1 MMRPPE
7 RIEIPEAEDLRR
19 ERFARIL
26 AVLIVVA
33 TLGVASVEFLH
44 SIAEKSADAASV
56 EAQRL
61 SIERQGALVRAEDA
75 ARAQVDIYAYQQQ
88 ERAQQANA
96 FQEYLAPSVA
106 SGSTQAQLLQLE
118 EKRWTTLAALTG
130 DLTSIKVGSASSP
143 QNDAAFPNQ
152 LLSQSGKDADRLF
165 ALEDAQNQQRG
176 DWQGRA
182 GFLSVILTMLAV
194 AIYLF
199 GLSLTLQARVRRW
212 LVTLGVVLVAGG
224 GVATVVLLFA
234 APAPVPE
241 SAADSYSEGVYALN
255 TFYTKPGD
263 QGLREAYNDFSKAIQ
278 QRPRFAQAYL
288 QRSQVQ
294 FLLGSPQ
301 RQAAVVSITST
312 AQLQAQGDDLQRAYD
327 LGLRNK
333 LLLNNLAANRLLLAV
348 TQNQSGRYGEA
359 LTYLSAA
366 LALDPN
372 DPLLY
377 YNKGIALL
385 AQGNTDTAAQAYR
398 DAVAHTVFT
407 DVAHKTARNDAAA
420 EENYVSGALTP
431 LDLLVKHRPELM
443 AQVKAMKELIVN
455 GVDRKQAPPGDAGST
470 KVSEVDVFPAEL
482 QWKAKIV
489 GVDPSSANISTQW
502 YYQDPQKLGW
512 SVIPSVSGI
521 AVKATSGVTVNN
533 AVYQDVCSGC
543 TSNDYFLI
551 DSTLKTAGQC
561 LQPGQYKVEIYV
573 NGHLGATGSSDGK
586 NPTLQAERTPD
597 LGMDFCHPPN
607 WSQDSTNTSPGFSTG
622 FTTKDGT
629 AGAYFV
635 RFQNPE
641 TAAGTDPATEAV
653 NIRDEMLAVFA
664 NVLPSGAGTPTVD
677 CGTSSNGTSTLP
689 FGPTLDSSCNRSNAF
704 FLGLTGAVETWYD
717 YNGGM
722 LHIGTGIAADGAV
735 LGAFTFGPS
744 SQWQSS
750 TEPAPDVMFDSIV
763 YTG

>member
-1 MMRPPE
+1 MRPPE
-7 RIEIPEAEDLRR
+7 RVEIPEMEDLRR

-33 TLGVASVEFLH
+33 TLGVASVEYLH
-44 SIAEKSADAASV
+44 SIADKSADLASV

-75 ARAQVDIYAYQQQ
+75 ARAQIDIYAYQQQ

-96 FQEYLAPSVA
+96 FQEYLAPSVT

-118 EKRWTTLAALTG
+118 ENRWTTLAALTG
-130 DLTSIKVGSASSP
+130 DLTSIKAGSASSP
-143 QNDAAFPNQ
+143 QQDAAFPN
-152 LLSQSGKDADRLF
+152 LLQSQSETDADRLF

-176 DWQGRA
+176 DWQGRS

-212 LVTLGVVLVAGG
+212 LVTLGIVLVAGG

-234 APAPVPE
+234 APAPVPNL
-241 SAADSYSEGVYALN
+241 AADSYSQGMYALN

-263 QGLREAYNDFSKAIQ
+263 QGLKEAYADFSKAIQ
-278 QRPRFAQAYL
+278 QRPRFAEAFL

-301 RQAAVVSITST
+301 RLAAVVSITT
-312 AQLQAQGDDLQRAYD
+312 AAQLQAQGNDLQQAYD
-327 LGLRNK
+327 LGLRDK

-348 TQNQSGRYGEA
+348 TQNQPSRYGEA
-359 LTYLSAA
+359 LTYVNAA

-372 DPLLY
+372 DPLLN

-385 AQGNTDTAAQAYR
+385 AQGNADQAAQAYR

-407 DVAHKTARNDAAA
+407 DVAHKTARNDPAA

-431 LDLLVKHRPELM
+431 LDLLVKYRPELM
-443 AQVKAMKELIVN
+443 AQAKAMKELIVN
-455 GVDRKQAPPGDAGST
+455 GVDRKQAPPGNAGSV

-482 QWKAKIV
+482 QWKAKID
-489 GVDPSSANISTQW
+489 GVDPSTANISTQW

-512 SVIPSVSGI
+512 SVIPSISGI
-521 AVKATSGVTVNN
+521 AVKATPGVTVDN
-533 AVYQDVCSGC
+533 AAYQDQCATCASD
-543 TSNDYFLI
+543 NYFLI
-551 DSTLKTAGQC
+551 NSSLKTAGQC
-561 LQPGQYKVEIYV
+561 LQPGQYKVEVYV
-573 NGHLGATGSSDGK
+573 NGHLSGTGSSDGT
-586 NPTLQAERTPD
+586 NPPLQAERMPD
-597 LGMDFCHPPN
+597 LGMDFCRPAA
-607 WSQDSTNTSPGFSTG
+607 WSQDATNTSPGFSTG

-629 AGAYFV
+629 TGAYFV

-641 TAAGTDPATEAV
+641 TAAGTDPATEAA
-653 NIRDEMLAVFA
+653 NIRDEMLTVFA
-664 NVLPSGAGTPTVD
+664 SVLPSAAGTPTID
-677 CGTSSNGTSTLP
+677 CGTNSNGTNTLP
-689 FGPTLDSSCNRSNAF
+689 FGPTLDANCNRSSAF

-750 TEPAPDVMFDSIV
+750 TEPAPDVVFDSIV